1 MKGIPFTCSYTQDW
15 ERVQRVSRMEAA
27 RDRRWK
33 RRWLVWLAVCLLM
46 LVFSLATQVSGWLGA
61 LYGVLALFCL
71 YRALLRG
78 PLRVRR
84 QWRRS
89 CALMGADHY
98 RVAFLLGDNIRIEE
112 GGSHAV
118 ELPWTQLGAVTET
131 EEFLRLE
138 GREKREKICF
148 YLPRAGFGDGTGAA
162 FLAWLDREHPEL
174 RGKAR

>member
-1 MKGIPFTCSYTQDW
+1 
-15 ERVQRVSRMEAA
+15 MEAA

-61 LYGVLALFCL
+61 L
-71 YRALLRG
+71 
-78 PLRVRR
+78 
-84 QWRRS
+84 
-89 CALMGADHY
+89 
-98 RVAFLLGDNIRIEE
+98 LLGDNIRIEE

-138 GREKREKICF
+138 GREKRERVCF

>member
-1 MKGIPFTCSYTQDW
+1 
-15 ERVQRVSRMEAA
+15 MEAA

-131 EEFLRLE
+131 AEFLRLE
-138 GREKREKICF
+138 GREKRERVCF